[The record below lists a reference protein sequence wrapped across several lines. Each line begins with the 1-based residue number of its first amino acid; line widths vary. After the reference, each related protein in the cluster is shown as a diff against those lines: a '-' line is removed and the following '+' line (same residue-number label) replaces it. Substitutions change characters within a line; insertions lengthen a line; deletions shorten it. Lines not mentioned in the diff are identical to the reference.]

1 MPVFKAYF
9 KVIRKNWPSLMIY
22 FALFLVVSILF
33 IGATSGKT
41 TNVFD
46 VSRTSIAFFYNDA
59 PSALTDGL
67 RTYLDSSAR
76 IVSLADAQETLQD
89 ALFYGK
95 VSYILRVPQGF
106 EASFMGGSDSVPLQ
120 KTTAPNSTG
129 SVSIDMLVDKYLNL
143 VQMYRTNLPAMSEH
157 EIVASVLKDLSVS
170 VTVNLEAGT
179 EQRKTADLAD
189 YFRIQAYPIIA
200 ILLMGVTAIMMAFNQ
215 SELSRRNQCTPIRPS
230 KMSLMLFLGNTLFAV
245 AVWLAL
251 CIVAMILNRNFTLS
265 PTVLLLCL
273 NALAFT
279 VVSLSIGFL
288 AGKFIRSPIAQA
300 AVANVVS
307 LGMSFLSGVFLDQYL
322 LGDTVLKIASF
333 TPGFWYIKGV
343 DVIRGLTSYGFDSL
357 KPLFADILIQL
368 AFAAACIVIALV
380 ASKQKRQTL
389 ENYVW

>member
-9 KVIRKNWPSLMIY
+9 KVIRKYWPSLMIY
-22 FALFLVVSILF
+22 FAVFLLVSILF
-33 IGATSGKT
+33 ISATAKT
-41 TNVFD
+41 PANVFD
-46 VSRTSIAFFYNDA
+46 VSKTGIAFFNDDA

-67 RTYLDSSAR
+67 RTYLDGSAKL
-76 IVSLADAQETLQD
+76 VSLPDSREALQD

-95 VSYILRVPQGF
+95 ISYILRVPQGF
-106 EASFMGGSDSVPLQ
+106 AESFRSGGEVTLL

-129 SVSIDMLVDKYLNL
+129 SVSVDMLVNKYFNL
-143 VQMYRTNLPAMSEH
+143 VRLYQTNLPQSTEQ
-157 EIVASVLKDLSVS
+157 ENVAAVLRDLSVS
-170 VTVNLEAGT
+170 VTVDLKAPTG
-179 EQRKTADLAD
+179 QQKTADLSD

-215 SELSRRNQCTPIRPS
+215 PELSRRNQCAPIRPFR
-230 KMSLMLFLGNTLFAV
+230 MSLMLFLGNTLFAA
-245 AVWLAL
+245 AVWFVL
-251 CIVAMILNRNFTLS
+251 CIVAMVLNRNFSLS

-343 DVIRGLTSYGFDSL
+343 DVIRGLSSYGFDSL